1 MEADLCSQLS
11 DLQTQLSDQQIEL
24 SVGQEELKCL
34 YTELD
39 LRKESESR
47 KDRRLGNYV
56 EKVNRG
62 MGGV

>member
-1 MEADLCSQLS
+1 MEADLHSQLS
-11 DLQTQLSDQQIEL
+11 DLQTQLRDQEMEL
-24 SVGQEELKCL
+24 SVGQEEIKCL

-47 KDRRLGNYV
+47 KDRRLGNYI
-56 EKVNRG
+56 EKVSGG